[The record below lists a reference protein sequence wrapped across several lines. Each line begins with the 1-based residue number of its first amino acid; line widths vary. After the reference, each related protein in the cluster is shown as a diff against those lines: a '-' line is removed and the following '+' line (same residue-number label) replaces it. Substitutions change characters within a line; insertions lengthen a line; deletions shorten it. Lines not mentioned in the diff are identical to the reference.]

1 MIFVLAPGTRI
12 GLVGVHVIAA
22 ALAERGTDSRVVSGV
37 VSGRHAVELVAMTR
51 AAAVI
56 TVTDAQAPDLSVVE
70 RLADERPDVPQFVM
84 VPEAAAG
91 LVPLGRSVH
100 RARTVTGVVHEALAA
115 AGITGSGQTRASVR
129 ATGAS
134 HSG

>member
-1 MIFVLAPGTRI
+1 MIFVLAPGMRI
-12 GLVGVHVIAA
+12 GLIGVHVVAA
-22 ALAERGTDSRVVSGV
+22 ALAERGADARVVSGV
-37 VSGRHAVELVAMTR
+37 LSGRHAVELVAMTR

-56 TVTDAQAPDLSVVE
+56 AIADSQAPDLSLVE

-84 VPEAAAG
+84 VPETAADR
-91 LVPLGRSVH
+91 LPLGRSVH

-115 AGITGSGQTRASVR
+115 AGLTGSGQARASVR